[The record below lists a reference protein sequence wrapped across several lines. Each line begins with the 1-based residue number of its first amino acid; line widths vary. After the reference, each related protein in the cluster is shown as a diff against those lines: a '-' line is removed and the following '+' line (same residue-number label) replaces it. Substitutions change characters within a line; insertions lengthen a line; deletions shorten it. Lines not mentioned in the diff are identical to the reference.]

1 MSACCGTKQVTTN
14 LAPPDAA
21 KHVNYVRGMV
31 LEVDEFTQEFAYLS
45 GRDRWLAREAIGY
58 GTLRGLSLSW
68 AQDTTGKTLP
78 QVMLTSGVGLTPC
91 GQLVCVTSNQCADIN
106 LWLAARTD
114 EISSGLAADASSGAL
129 TLYVTLAYSDC
140 LTDDA
145 PVPGEPC
152 RSADEL
158 MQPSRI
164 TDSFQLELSYEP
176 PLQEEEDAVRG
187 FTSWLNNIHIDPLPD
202 RSVTVADFVAAVRV
216 WDTASSDP
224 TTLTISATDMPAYRA
239 IALRLWVTELRV
251 AAAAF
256 QRFKL
261 WLYSAPHKTDGTT
274 DEDAFLD
281 EVRRWTPSTCSW
293 PSNVLVQTSDG
304 VEFIKAALAL
314 WDTEIVPKWHSEF
327 CGCGAP
333 PCVENCEDRLLLG
346 KLAFK
351 VVKTAGNAWVVD
363 LTGESPRVDESRRP
377 ILGHLRLLQEQS
389 IPAIDT
395 GAISGL
401 PASAMSALSG
411 QHIALGRVKFL
422 LPGQPQATPV
432 VRNIRVSSVK
442 SGEVRFTFDGYVQPD
457 INHDYIVHVQT
468 SLHHSAVSGVQPA
481 VRFVEFGTDDFLYK
495 VLRSNKAVPAAEIE
509 TMEFQIEVSLIEQ
522 P

>member
-14 LAPPDAA
+14 LAPPDPT

-58 GTLRGLSLSW
+58 GTLRGLALSW
-68 AQDTTGKTLP
+68 SQDKTGKVLP
-78 QVMLTSGVGLTPC
+78 SVMLTSGVALTPC
-91 GQLVCVTSNQCADIN
+91 GQLVCVSSNQCADIDQ
-106 LWLAARTD
+106 WLAARTD

-187 FTSWLNNIHIDPLPD
+187 FTAWLNNIHIAPLPD
-202 RSVTVADFVAAVRV
+202 NSVTVEDFVAAVRA

-224 TTLTISATDMPAYRA
+224 TTLTVSAADVSAYRA

-261 WLYSAPHKTDGTT
+261 WLYSVPHQPGGTAT
-274 DEDAFLD
+274 EEAFLA
-281 EVRRWTPSTCSW
+281 EVRRWTPGTCSW
-293 PSNVLVQTSDG
+293 PSNLIVKTTDG
-304 VEFIKAALAL
+304 EAFIKDALAL
-314 WDTEIVPKWHSEF
+314 WDTEIAPKWHSEF

-333 PCVENCEDRLLLG
+333 SCIESCDDRLLLG
-346 KLAFK
+346 KLDFK
-351 VVKTAGNAWVVD
+351 VVKTAGNSWAVD
-363 LTGESPRVDESRRP
+363 LSGDAPSVDESRRP
-377 ILGHLRLLQEQS
+377 ILGHLRTLQEQS
-389 IPAIDT
+389 IPATDAGSVGT
-395 GAISGL
+395 TSL
-401 PASAMSALSG
+401 AMHAVPY
-411 QHIALGRVKFL
+411 QHIAMGRVKFL

-432 VRNIRVSSVK
+432 IGNIRVSDVQK
-442 SGEVRFTFDGYVQPD
+442 GEVRFTFDGYQQP
-457 INHDYIVHVQT
+457 NNKHDYVVHVQT
-468 SLHHSAVSGVQPA
+468 SYHTSAVSGVQPA
-481 VRFVEFGTDDFLYK
+481 VRFVEFDTNDFLYK
-495 VLRSNKAVPAAEIE
+495 VLRSNKSVPVAEIE
-509 TMEFQIEVSLIEQ
+509 KMEFQIEVSMIEQ